1 MASASD
7 QFESISKFTTLHRKA
22 VWKKILAPLRHHERR
37 LLPLKALRE
46 ILPGGEE
53 HYRGVQVVPISKIIG
68 SENRF
73 ADFDREFLPL
83 NRKLKHRWARVNLL
97 VETDQP
103 LPAVL
108 LIKVGDFY
116 FVRDGHHRIS
126 AARAGGR
133 EFVDAEVIEWPLTW
147 QPERYSSPEDFFHQ
161 VEEHLFRE
169 KTGLPLQTSILGGY
183 IELLHLI
190 HCFQCSSCPNSES
203 ARKECPGGIPW
214 EEAVKGW
221 FENCYQKA
229 AQAIE
234 ESGLK
239 KRFKKY
245 TTTDLYLF
253 VLSNVGALRKAA
265 CFVPSPKAKIK
276 RKPQRFI

>member
-1 MASASD
+1 MPEMSN
-7 QFESISKFTTLHRKA
+7 QFESISKFTSLHRKA
-22 VWKKILAPLRHHERR
+22 IWKKILASLKNHERR

-53 HYRGVQVVPISKIIG
+53 HYRGIQVVPIAKIIG

-83 NRKLKHRWARVNLL
+83 NKKLKHRWAGINLL
-97 VETDQP
+97 VEQNRP

-126 AARAGGR
+126 AARAAGQ

-147 QPERYSSPEDFFHQ
+147 QPEHYTSPEDFFHQ
-161 VEEHLFRE
+161 IEEHFFRE
-169 KTGLPLQTSILGGY
+169 KTGLPLKTSILGGY
-183 IELLHLI
+183 IELLQLI
-190 HCFQCSSCPNSES
+190 HCFQCSGCPSSES
-203 ARKECPGGIPW
+203 TRKDCPGGIPW
-214 EEAVKGW
+214 EKAVKGW

-253 VLSNVGALRKAA
+253 VLSNLGALRKAA

-276 RKPQRFI
+276 RKPRRFI